1 MKGVITIAGY
11 GTRFLPA
18 SKAVPKEMI
27 PIAGK
32 PLIQHHVESL
42 VASGIREILVVT
54 RDRQEVVQSHFA
66 PTPGLERHLQESG
79 KLGLLE
85 DARALSRLA
94 DIVYVRQPRRLP
106 YGNGSPALAVRQ
118 WLTPGEPFYY
128 MFGDDIVLCDVPV
141 PRQLFDIYE
150 KDCPAAVL
158 ATSWVP
164 DDETHLYGCIEFKPG
179 SRREMARIVEKPKPG
194 ESPSNWVQVGHF
206 IFTPRLFDVLD
217 ETEVGKDGE
226 LWLADAIDRLAGGA
240 KVIAHPITGRWMAAG
255 DPLRQL
261 KANIAATLNCEATRG
276 DLMEYLRA
284 TILEGTEQ
292 GLDRCDPL
300 GVSTL

>member
-1 MKGVITIAGY
+1 
-11 GTRFLPA
+11 
-18 SKAVPKEMI
+18 MI

-42 VASGIREILVVT
+42 VASGIKEILVVT
-54 RDRQEVVQSHFA
+54 RDGQEVVRSHFA
-66 PTPGLERHLQESG
+66 PAPDLERHLRESD

-85 DARALSRLA
+85 DVQVLSGLA
-94 DIVYVRQPRRLP
+94 DIVYVRQPQRLP

-128 MFGDDIVLCDVPV
+128 MFGDDIVLSDVPV
-141 PRQLFDIYE
+141 PRQLLDAYE
-150 KDCPAAVL
+150 KDRPAAVL

-164 DDETHLYGCIEFKPG
+164 DDETHLYGCIEFRSG

-206 IFTPRLFDVLD
+206 VFTPQLFDVLD
-217 ETEVGKDGE
+217 ETELGKNGE
-226 LWLADAIDRLAGGA
+226 LWLADAVDGLAGEA
-240 KVIAHPITGRWMAAG
+240 KVIAHPINGRWMAAG

-261 KANIAATLNCEATRG
+261 KANIAATLGCDAMRD
-276 DLMEYLRA
+276 DLIDYLRA
-284 TILEGTEQ
+284 SVFQ
-292 GLDRCDPL
+292 GPQQEAGQPNSPL
-300 GVSTL
+300 IRTS